1 MNSVSASARK
11 ERENRGVKIAGRF
24 LEKTT
29 AGSAT
34 PCMGTE
40 NMDGMEEITHSIKV
54 VNGSAG
60 RKI

>member
-11 ERENRGVKIAGRF
+11 VGDNHGVRKAGR
-24 LEKTT
+24 LLAKTT
-29 AGSAT
+29 VGSAT
-34 PCMGTE
+34 LCMGV
-40 NMDGMEEITHSIKV
+40 NVDGSKEITHSIKV

>member
-11 ERENRGVKIAGRF
+11 EGDNRGVRKAGRF
-24 LEKTT
+24 PAKTM

-34 PCMGTE
+34 LCMGTV
-40 NMDGMEEITHSIKV
+40 NVDGIKEITHPIKV
-54 VNGSAG
+54 VNGSAS